1 MKCMKCGQEVMEGAV
16 FCPYCGEKV
25 AEWKAGEDRPI
36 YQTDVKGMR
45 KSGKLTVYRDR
56 TEYSTSS
63 VQKTVYDYSALVAVK
78 KKLGVGTV
86 LGVGLDHIEFITED
100 GSTESCPVNRKDVHE
115 AYLRIQEAVGPYLAV
130 RKERLLAQGI
140 RYSFVSSTG
149 LVGSG
154 ILNISGDRAEL
165 KTKSGQSKTVCYQDV
180 KSVGIT
186 SGSLEFSLVDGSSK
200 SFGVDREM
208 QEEILD
214 FVRSAVEPY
223 IAERKRALL
232 AQGIYFSCLSSLGPE
247 NGTLNI
253 FNDRAEFVSRAG
265 QVETVYFQNVRAARL
280 FTEILELGLTDG
292 TSRAFVV
299 DKDIQDEIL
308 AFVRNGIQPYV
319 LKRTEGFDA
328 SFGINER
335 IEVNETRGVFH
346 ILRQEGNEI
355 SEECP
360 LSDLVR
366 CELTECGAPKSAL
379 GLLAGA
385 AKAVGVQDK
394 MGAPSADDIISYV
407 GVELTVRTDQGIRAE
422 TVRFGDFSLG
432 MSRTN
437 KKYEPYFVEASK
449 FIDYVGNNCPE
460 CELVL
465 PAIPVK
471 ENEPAESAAVVTV
484 SEGNPVGD
492 TAAVSEVP
500 SVVNTVSEMDQLG
513 ITKYIEGV
521 SSFID
526 GCETPMTIAVQG
538 SWGSGKSNL
547 LKMVSD
553 NLGGRYAGNRIWF
566 NPCLLFQSDSEDPLP
581 ILVGKTLIRQLS
593 GAENSASKDSAVKI
607 AKGVIELLAGAIAPD
622 SSAGQN
628 LVEGLFR
635 DGSAIPSEKLVDVF
649 SRLVEKRVSGP
660 EGKVIILINELDRLA
675 PAKAVKLLEALRS
688 FFDCEGCVFV
698 AAVDYSFFQRG
709 VRENPDMHLDEG
721 QEKALFDEIFQMSFR
736 VPVSGLQIKNYIN
749 DKLEH
754 MGIHTEEEKELDFY
768 TELIRHSVGGEP
780 KNIDRLFNSFLLLKN
795 MADKEMY
802 ENRIQRLML
811 FSLLCMQTR
820 FHVVYEQ
827 LKRMKDQVT
836 PELLSGLGGE
846 ESELTAHSGLN
857 GEEKTKFRTFAQV
870 FCDIIDTDRT
880 ADISQS
886 ECSVFAR
893 VLEFSSITSR

>member
-1 MKCMKCGQEVMEGAV
+1 MKCRKCGQEVMEGAA

-25 AEWKAGEDRPI
+25 AEWNHGEDRPI

-45 KSGKLTVYRDR
+45 KSGRLAVYRDR

-115 AYLRIQEAVGPYLAV
+115 AFLRIQEAVGPYLAQ

-140 RYSFVSSTG
+140 RYSFVSSAG
-149 LVGSG
+149 LAGSG
-154 ILNISGDRAEL
+154 ILNISNDRAEL
-165 KTKSGQSKTVCYQDV
+165 KTKSGQSKTVFFQDV

-200 SFGVDREM
+200 SFGIDREM
-208 QEEILD
+208 QEEILA

-223 IAERKRALL
+223 IAERKRTLL
-232 AQGIYFSCLSSLGPE
+232 AQGIYFSCLSSYGPD
-247 NGTLNI
+247 NGVLNI
-253 FNDRAEFVSRAG
+253 FADRAEFTSRAG
-265 QVETVYFQNVRAARL
+265 QAEIVCFQDVRAVRL

-299 DKDIQDEIL
+299 DKDIQEEVL
-308 AFVRNGIQPYV
+308 EFVRNGIQPYV
-319 LKRTEGFDA
+319 RKRTEGFDI

-335 IEVNETRGVFH
+335 IEVNEVRGVFH
-346 ILRQEGNEI
+346 ILRQEDREI
-355 SEECP
+355 SKEYP
-360 LSDLVR
+360 LDGLVR

-394 MGAPSADDIISYV
+394 LGAPNADDIISYV
-407 GVELTVRTDQGIRAE
+407 GVELAVRTDQGMQAE

-432 MSRTN
+432 MSREN
-437 KKYEPYFVEASK
+437 KKYEPYFAEASG
-449 FIDYVGNNCPE
+449 FVDYVGDKCPA

-465 PAIPVK
+465 PAIPVT
-471 ENEPAESAAVVTV
+471 ENEQTKEVSEASGKEGDAGKAAV
-484 SEGNPVGD
+484 
-492 TAAVSEVP
+492 AVSEVSAAVSMP
-500 SVVNTVSEMDQLG
+500 SEADQLG
-513 ITKYIEGV
+513 LTKYIDGV

-553 NLGGRYAGNRIWF
+553 SLGGRYAGNRIWF
-566 NPCLLFQSDSEDPLP
+566 NPRQLFQSDSEDPLP
-581 ILVGKTLIRQLS
+581 VLVGKVLIRQLS

-635 DGSAIPSEKLVDVF
+635 DGSAIPPEKLVDVF
-649 SRLVEKRVSGP
+649 ARLVEKKVSGP
-660 EGKVIILINELDRLA
+660 ESKVIILINELDRLA
-675 PAKAVKLLEALRS
+675 PGKAVKLLEALRS
-688 FFDCEGCVFV
+688 YFDCEGCVFV

-754 MGIHTEEEKELDFY
+754 MGIRTGEEDELDFY
-768 TELIRHSVGGEP
+768 TELIRRSVGSEP

-795 MADKEMY
+795 MADREMY

-820 FHVVYEQ
+820 FHAVYEQ
-827 LKRMKDQVT
+827 LKRMKDRVT
-836 PELLSGLGGE
+836 PELLSGLVSE
-846 ESELTAHSGLN
+846 ESEVTAHSGLN

-880 ADISQS
+880 ADISQA

-893 VLEFSSITSR
+893 VLEFSSITAK